1 MEHYGLQTAAGHLT
15 VPAESKEPYAA
26 DVEAGFRADAAQII
40 ARYPQKRSALLPMLH
55 LVQSVDGYIT
65 GRGIDLCA
73 ELLDLSTA
81 EVSGVATFYTQYKRH
96 PNGRYSVGVCTN
108 TLCAVMGGDAIWEAV
123 SEHLG
128 IGHDE
133 TTDDGLITLERIE
146 CNAACDFAPVVM
158 TNWEFFDNQ
167 TPDSTIKLVD
177 DLRSGQDV
185 RPTRGPD
192 KVVSFQ
198 EMSRVLAGFP
208 DGRADQGPGA
218 AGASLAGLAVA
229 HERGWSAPGGAAAAA
244 EPAVAEPRAAEPAVA
259 STPAPATVPA
269 DAKATAEVTPASD
282 EAAADKK
289 EPAAEPA
296 KTAEEGTKA
305 SDTEGNLPAD
315 TTAGSKAHAGSAS
328 TQAPASAPA
337 DVAKSAS
344 PATLFDS
351 PATAESRAETRGDFA
366 DGGFGEFSAKP
377 GPGGTGPAGWDIKGN
392 ANSMLFH
399 TTASPWYARTKA
411 EVWFRDE
418 ESARAAGFTDARER
432 RQKGQEQS

>member
-1 MEHYGLQTAAGHLT
+1 MSGHFGLQTAAGHLT
-15 VPAESKEPYAA
+15 VPAESKEAYAA
-26 DVEAGFRADAAQII
+26 DVEERFRADAAQII

-65 GRGIDLCA
+65 GRGIELCA
-73 ELLDLSTA
+73 ELLDLTTA

-96 PNGRYSVGVCTN
+96 PNGRYTVGVCTN
-108 TLCAVMGGDAIWEAV
+108 TLCAIMGGDAIWEAV
-123 SEHLG
+123 SAHLG

-133 TTDDGLITLERIE
+133 TTEDGMITLERVE

-167 TPDSTIKLVD
+167 TPESTIALVD
-177 DLRSGQDV
+177 DLRAGKKV

-192 KVVSFQ
+192 AVVSFQ
-198 EMSRVLAGFP
+198 EMSRVLAGFL

-218 AGASLAGLAVA
+218 GPASLAGLEVA
-229 HERGWSAPGGAAAAA
+229 HAQGWTAPGGAAPAA
-244 EPAVAEPRAAEPAVA
+244 EPPVASA
-259 STPAPATVPA
+259 STPAPAAVPA

-315 TTAGSKAHAGSAS
+315 TTAGSEVHAASAS

-351 PATAESRAETRGDFA
+351 PAPAESRAETRGDFA
-366 DGGFGEFSAKP
+366 DGGFGELSARP
-377 GPGGTGPAGWDIKGN
+377 GPDGSGPAGWDIKGN

-399 TTASPWYARTKA
+399 SPASPWFARTRA

-418 ESARAAGFTDARER
+418 DAAKAAGFTDARER
-432 RQKGQEQS
+432 RQKGKEQA